1 MTMATIGG
9 TPPPGYIDVSLDQLD
24 ELEKAGKELKFE
36 TPEQRE
42 EYLKLVA
49 QAREE
54 RSSGISNP
62 TLQIPRPLNAAELGL
77 TGERIDSS
85 IANLGPNIT
94 DLMSL
99 LHELGNEMKKAGK
112 FARQAGREAEQ
123 NTLQAAADKIRSAAA
138 FSFAAGVV
146 GGATQIAGGMMSLA
160 GSIRSGAT
168 AMGAN
173 SGTGGAGGAGQQP
186 PKLEIGG
193 HRAPPPSTWVDG
205 TKPGAQP
212 PGQAGAPGQSGFKGQ
227 LAAMKGK
234 LDSAINYKNYDTAG
248 MSQTE
253 RSNLAQIQS
262 QRWSATSQLMQGGS
276 QMLTSGLEYGA
287 KMEEGKKA
295 ELDAEAKKMS
305 YLVQDEDEVIRNMQ
319 ELMAT
324 ARQKLAEIEQA
335 NNQAMSRIWS

>member
-1 MTMATIGG
+1 MAMIGG

-173 SGTGGAGGAGQQP
+173 SSTGGAGAAGQQP

-193 HRAPPPSTWVDG
+193 HRAPAPSTWVDG
-205 TKPGAQP
+205 AKPGAQP
-212 PGQAGAPGQSGFKGQ
+212 PAQADAPGR
-227 LAAMKGK
+227 LAAFKGK
-234 LDSAINYKNYDTAG
+234 LNSVLNHKNYDTAG